1 MRLSVLHPLGHLMGR
16 GGVGMTRL
24 DVIQFAEAENKYIQ
38 QQYLDLMITENE
50 AREQRQQVIN
60 LLLQS
65 IIKRN

>member
-1 MRLSVLHPLGHLMGR
+1 MRLSLLHPLGHPLGC

-24 DVIQFAEAENKYIQ
+24 DVIHFAEAENKYIQ
-38 QQYLDLMITENE
+38 QQYLDLMITEEE
-50 AREQRQQVIN
+50 AREKRQLVIN